1 MIHHENHSNH
11 SNHVSHLDYIQL
23 QYIKLHPI
31 LNSRDHLKIVCRAS
45 IIVHIAG
52 TAKHSVMLVGIV
64 EAVPPSEIQLMFK
77 PDYIKYCPKRDMA
90 WPFEDMPPKTLMAA
104 DQLITQLLDI
114 ISYNFHAQSLQ
125 SLQSWKS
132 FQSL

>member
-1 MIHHENHSNH
+1 MIHHETHSNH

-64 EAVPPSEIQLMFK
+64 VDYDVGVVNIASMHDKYVVLLMVM
-77 PDYIKYCPKRDMA
+77 I
-90 WPFEDMPPKTLMAA
+90 
-104 DQLITQLLDI
+104 
-114 ISYNFHAQSLQ
+114 
-125 SLQSWKS
+125 
-132 FQSL
+132 